1 MPERRLDVQSDALD
15 QRLPRRVFDLAQRA
29 EGLSLAVLDIGVVL
43 AAWTIATLAAMRATG
58 DMAPAD
64 AITGFVL
71 GATAVQVLV
80 QRLAGMYGPV
90 WRYASVEEAIRVVI
104 GVVGGAAVATVAIAV
119 VVGSTDSTYPLST
132 APPLAALLAL
142 LGCGG
147 VRFQARLFAA
157 ERTAVARGSRALR
170 TVIVGAG
177 AAGAS
182 LAHELR
188 TTDTGRDVAI
198 VGFVD
203 PDPALVGRSV
213 RGLTVLGSTE
223 DLADI
228 CRTHEVDR
236 VVVTTST
243 TDAELRSTINRAL
256 STSAQVKVLPAA
268 SERVDGPLVRNL
280 RDLDVT
286 DLLGRES
293 WPIES
298 DEIGEYLGGATVLVT
313 GAGGSIG
320 SEVARQVAQYG
331 PARLVL
337 LDRDETLLHDLVVG
351 PLAVGR
357 PVSVLADICDEA
369 VVRKVFAEHQPDVV
383 FHAAAQKH
391 VPILEQFPC
400 EAVRVN
406 VLGTLAVA
414 RIAAE
419 SGCRRFVHISTDK
432 AADPCSVMGATKRVA
447 EQVVFEMG
455 QRHDLAFAAVR
466 FGNVLASRGSVV
478 PTFLR
483 QILEGGPVTV
493 TDPEMTRYFMTIPE
507 AVGLVLQSGA
517 MAASGRVYLLDMG
530 EPVPIMDL
538 AHQMIRLAGLRPGD
552 DIEVQVVGL
561 RPGERLHERLHDDAE
576 VVAPAGHPSISE
588 LVPRETWE
596 WSDLV
601 KRLTELAQAVEARD
615 DVQVRSRLE
624 DMLRAGGVDCSLQ
637 SSAAT

>member
-1 MPERRLDVQSDALD
+1 M
-15 QRLPRRVFDLAQRA
+15 FDLAQRA
-29 EGLSLAVLDIGVVL
+29 EGLSLVLLDVGVVL
-43 AAWTIATLAAMRATG
+43 AAWAIATPAAMRATG
-58 DMAPAD
+58 DVAP
-64 AITGFVL
+64 IRGLTGFVV
-71 GATAVQVLV
+71 GATVIQILV

-104 GVVGGAAVATVAIAV
+104 GVVGGATAATVLIAMV
-119 VVGSTDSTYPLST
+119 AWSTNTAYPLST

-157 ERTAVARGSRALR
+157 ERSAVARGSQELR
-170 TVIVGAG
+170 TIIVGAG

-213 RGLTVLGSTE
+213 RGLTVLGSTD

-228 CRTHEVDR
+228 CRDHDVDR

-243 TDAELRSTINRAL
+243 SGAEVRSTINRAL
-256 STSAQVKVLPAA
+256 ATSAQVKVLPPA

-286 DLLGRES
+286 DLLGRAS

-320 SEVARQVAQYG
+320 SEIARQVAQFH

-351 PLAVGR
+351 PLAGSCPDV
-357 PVSVLADICDEA
+357 VLADICDDA
-369 VVRKVFAEHQPDVV
+369 LVRRVFAEHQPDVV

-391 VPILEQFPC
+391 VPILEHFPC

-432 AADPCSVMGATKRVA
+432 AADPCSVMGATKRAA

-455 QRHDLAFAAVR
+455 RRHDLAFVAVR

-478 PTFLR
+478 PTFFR
-483 QILEGGPVTV
+483 QILDGGPVTV

-530 EPVPIMDL
+530 EPVPIMAL

-552 DIEVQVVGL
+552 DIKVEVVGL
-561 RPGERLHERLHDDAE
+561 RPGERLHEHLHDDAE

-588 LVPRETWE
+588 LVPRSTWE
-596 WSDLV
+596 WTDLV
-601 KRLTELAQAVEARD
+601 KQLAALAQAVDAHD
-615 DVQVRSRLE
+615 DIQVRSRLE
-624 DMLRAGGVDCSLQ
+624 DMLRAGGVECSLQ
-637 SSAAT
+637 RGTAA